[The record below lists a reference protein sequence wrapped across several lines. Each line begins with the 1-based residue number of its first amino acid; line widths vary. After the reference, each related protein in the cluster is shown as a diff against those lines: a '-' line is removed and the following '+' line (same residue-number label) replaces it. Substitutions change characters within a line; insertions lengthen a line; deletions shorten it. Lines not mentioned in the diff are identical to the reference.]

1 LTLYTMTAA
10 AQLIGDVALATANS
24 EWSVRVAREHGLAQI
39 ESQSGALAGW
49 CAVENGERD
58 RGLALLTEAT
68 DALRATQSLAW
79 LSYLLGLLSDARIK
93 AGQPS
98 EAMKA
103 VEEAISLVKTTGERF
118 YSAELHRLHGELLAR
133 ASIGQRDEA
142 KAEFNKALKIAA
154 QQGAVSLERKARDS
168 LRRLF

>member
-68 DALRATQSLAW
+68 DALRATQSLAF
-79 LSYLLGLLSDARIK
+79 LPYFFGLLSDALIK
-93 AGQPS
+93 AEQPS
-98 EAMKA
+98 RAMK
-103 VEEAISLVKTTGERF
+103 VVKEAISLVERTGEHF
-118 YSAELHRLHGELLAR
+118 YSAELYRLRGE
-133 ASIGQRDEA
+133 
-142 KAEFNKALKIAA
+142 
-154 QQGAVSLERKARDS
+154 
-168 LRRLF
+168 